1 MAIPSIPR
9 LAVLTLGLAL
19 GLALAAAASAAD
31 EAQLVEAINAYRGQV
46 QSCGG
51 QASGE
56 LPPLAADPRL
66 ALPVNAAGDLQQA
79 MAQAAY
85 PMVNVQSISLSGPRD
100 AGAAMKALQ
109 ESFCRVV
116 LDPQFVDA
124 GVSRQDRDWRIVLA
138 RPLLRGGMGDWQ
150 AEGQKL
156 WNGSTPPA
164 GKPASA
170 VANLTQRPSR
180 WPGTPPLAAPP
191 KRIRGR
197 WPTATSSTTSTATA
211 APPAT
216 APSWPA
222 TAAG

>member
-9 LAVLTLGLAL
+9 LAVLTL

-116 LDPQFVDA
+116 LDPQFVDV

-138 RPLLRGGMGDWQ
+138 RPLLRG
-150 AEGQKL
+150 
-156 WNGSTPPA
+156 
-164 GKPASA
+164 
-170 VANLTQRPSR
+170 
-180 WPGTPPLAAPP
+180 
-191 KRIRGR
+191 
-197 WPTATSSTTSTATA
+197 
-211 APPAT
+211 
-216 APSWPA
+216 
-222 TAAG
+222 